1 MAMAVA
7 MADGSLDDAEGLVM
21 KQWVRR
27 ILSTYEDSAIEAM
40 KSRLNNAMRTAFE
53 QAKKNELSRSYLT
66 EQINKLNDTA
76 GSIEAVELCYDVMTA
91 DGKLD
96 PSEMTLIGQIS
107 NALNIEDDDLEKIR
121 SLKLAKVKGN
131 MIRGEGI
138 EGILGIDPTWP
149 GERACIHLVQE
160 FQRWNSRSATLA
172 SGPEQE
178 NAQQMLNMIAE
189 ARKKYEC

>member
-1 MAMAVA
+1 MTVA
-7 MADGSLDDAEGLVM
+7 MADGALDETEGLVM

-27 ILSTYEDSAIEAM
+27 ILRTYEDSETEAM
-40 KSRLNNAMRTAFE
+40 KSRLNYAMRSAHV
-53 QAKKNELSRSYLT
+53 QAKKKKLSRSNLT

-76 GSIEAVELCYDVMTA
+76 GSIEAIELCYDVMTA

-96 PSEMTLIGQIS
+96 PSEMKLIGQIS
-107 NALNIEDDDLEKIR
+107 SALDIEDDDIEKIR

-138 EGILGIDPTWP
+138 EGILGADPTWP
-149 GERACIHLVQE
+149 REKVCAHLVKE
-160 FQRWNSRSATLA
+160 FQRWNSRVSTLP

-178 NAQQMLNMIAE
+178 NAQKMINMIAE
-189 ARKKYEC
+189 ARKKYAC

>member
-1 MAMAVA
+1 
-7 MADGSLDDAEGLVM
+7 M
-21 KQWVRR
+21 KRWVRR
-27 ILSTYEDSAIEAM
+27 ILSTYEDSEAEEM
-40 KSRLNNAMRTAFE
+40 KSRLNNAMSNAYA
-53 QAKKNELSRSYLT
+53 QAKNKKLSRSNLT

-76 GSIEAVELCYDVMTA
+76 GSIEAIELCYDVMTA

-96 PSEMTLIGQIS
+96 KSEMELIGQIS
-107 NALNIEDDDLEKIR
+107 RALNIEDDDLEKIR

-149 GERACIHLVQE
+149 TERACAHLVKE
-160 FQRWNSRSATLA
+160 FQRWNSRSSTLP

-189 ARKKYEC
+189 ARKKYAC